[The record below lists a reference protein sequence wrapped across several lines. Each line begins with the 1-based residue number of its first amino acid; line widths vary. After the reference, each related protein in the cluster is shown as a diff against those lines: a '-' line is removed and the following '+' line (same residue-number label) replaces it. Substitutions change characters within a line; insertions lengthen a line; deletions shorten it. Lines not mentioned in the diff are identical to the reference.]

1 MKFLRDQFSIIIFL
15 LLFAGY
21 QTANHIG
28 ENEGAYTQND
38 EREPSL
44 EDYRLP
50 KTIIPTH
57 YEIMLS
63 PKLEQSNFSGIVHIK
78 AYVAKPTDRI
88 TLHWGKIEK
97 VKATVTSDAQQL
109 IIKDYAYNNKTE
121 KYAIILEKV
130 LNVGTNVTIS
140 INYNGTLRDDMIGF
154 YKSSYVDS
162 NGKIRQLLSTQFQ
175 TTHARHAFPCFD
187 EPSFKASF
195 IVRLFRSAEYASLS
209 NMPLNKTVKSNDMYW
224 DEFHQS
230 IPMSTYLVAFIISD
244 FHSIKVENFRVWAR
258 PNAIDQTRY
267 ALDIGTQGLKHLS
280 KRFNQNYQIPKMDM
294 VAVPDF
300 SAGAMENWGL
310 ITYRESRLLYA
321 EGLTSDVAKQS
332 IASVIVHE
340 LTHMWFGNMITP
352 EWWSYLWLS
361 EAFARYFQYFGTA
374 QIETTWNMEE
384 QFVVEQHQTAYA
396 ADGVE
401 TSEPMT
407 RDVSN
412 ASQVSRVGD
421 TITYNKGASIVR
433 MMNLI
438 FGSEVFDAGLQ
449 NYLNNTVERVAR
461 PENLWIELQ
470 SEINRNG
477 QKLGASVKD
486 IMTTWT
492 EQAGFPVLSVSIK
505 NNLATLKQER
515 FLLRNLKSTPT
526 KLTWWI
532 PLTWTTKANPDF
544 DRLNVQ
550 HWMSK
555 ELDTIDLGKPSGW
568 VIFNIQSSG
577 FYRVNYD
584 NASWYRIFETLNSDN
599 YKDVHVLNRAALVD
613 DLLNLAR
620 AGLLSYETTLDG
632 LLYLMREDNYL
643 PFKSLFSGLTYL
655 DQRLSGNDEYY
666 KEFKK
671 FVLILIDNIYQ
682 KIGYTDN
689 SRDDRLTVLLRNELN
704 KWACNYG
711 HDDCVKIFTNIFQQW
726 RQHNVTIAPNQH
738 PVAYC
743 MGVKHGTKEDWEF
756 LWNEYYN
763 SNSATQQ
770 IVILQALGCTEDAA
784 LLEKYLLYALKSFE
798 VSRIRMQDNSAVF
811 SAVSGSGIT
820 GAKFVLD
827 FVANH
832 LAEMVEFYNGTG
844 SISSILSS
852 ASQRFSTQTLMDKFE
867 KLIDKHKVEFASA
880 LVSLRNSL
888 EIGKYELNWSTKYA
902 KQIIS
907 WIIKFNEKHGNNN
920 SIKENDTSEYRL
932 PEDITPKSYSIR
944 VATNVSELD
953 NFTFTG
959 MVKINAVV
967 ATTTKSITLHSAN
980 LVNNNISVLVGNTK
994 IPISKIDINET
1005 YDFLIIE
1012 LNQELQP
1019 NQNLTITIEFT
1030 GYLNEEMRGFYRS
1043 SYIDSFGQTRWLATT
1058 HMEPVGARKMFPCFD
1073 EPAMKAKFT
1082 MTAVLPL
1089 NYSAISNM
1097 PIKTQE
1103 DDNERRTI
1111 VFQETPTMSTY
1122 LVVLVVSDFIRVNE
1136 DTYSVWAR
1144 KNAIN
1149 DGKYALSVMKPLVN
1163 FYEKT
1168 LNIPYQLPKLD
1179 MVALPDFVSGA
1190 MENWGL
1196 LTYKERNVLYDSALS
1211 TTASKQSIINVIS
1224 HEITHQWFGNLVSP
1238 RWWKYLWLNEGFARY
1253 FQYFGTDSIEQ
1264 DWSLEAQFVVEQLHS
1279 ALESDSAASTHAMTH
1294 DVYSPTEIRGIFD
1307 SISYAKA
1314 ASVIRMMKKV
1324 YGSDVFYKALQNYLK
1339 KRQYDVAEPT
1349 DLFDAFKEQI
1359 SNEQLRNSV
1368 HEIMDSWTVQP
1379 GYPVV
1384 NVAIRGNSLE
1394 LSQKRFLLNSQDRST
1409 CIWHIPITWTNLN
1422 NPNFENI
1429 TVNYWFNKSR
1439 STVQLPSDHL
1449 YLINLQ
1455 QSGFYRVNYDTQTWE
1470 RIIAFLKSDRYEL
1483 IHEINRAALIDDLL
1497 NLGKAGQVDYSIV
1510 LSATQYLKNET
1521 NYIPWRAFF
1530 NGLTYLQKQFEER
1543 EGYAAFVRYIK
1554 SLLTPLYSKLGF
1566 DENQNDDHVTKLFK
1580 SHIRKWAC
1588 KFDIADCRSNALSY
1602 FNSWNNSNKA
1612 LPPNIHSVSYC
1623 MAVEQYSGGTWNDT
1637 VWRRLWD
1644 LYSQSNF
1651 AAEKSIILQSLACT
1665 TEKHLLEELL
1675 DKAVSKDSGIR
1686 LEDSSSVFTYVTNS
1700 GPGGVQCV
1708 INFIRNNFDK
1718 MVKYY
1723 KQESNVH
1730 SIVSSVGKKIFT
1742 NEIYKQYFELL
1753 DFLDKKESTQQG
1765 TYKFKA
1771 NNADQEIKWANEHI
1785 PKIYEW
1791 LEKNYP
1797 VTDYRLPKTFRPS
1810 KYNVFLSPHFEEK
1823 GFKFDGSV
1831 QIEMIRT
1838 ANYVSCI
1845 VVHAYRLDINSLS
1858 VYQRNSNSSEKSELK
1873 VRSTLPNEETQML
1886 SIFLD
1891 SFVQSDKVE
1900 LRINFTGTLNDD
1912 MEGFY
1917 RSYYTNS
1924 AGKISWLA
1932 ATQFE
1937 PVYARQAF
1945 PCFDE
1950 PNLKATFVI
1959 NIERPKDYIA
1969 LSNMPRKSINKS
1981 DTPGR
1986 EWDTFGETVEMSTYL
2001 VAFVVSDFKNVSSDG
2016 SNINIWGRPDIV
2028 SRGDFAQTAA
2038 TRLLDSLQSTTGHRY
2053 TLPKLDLIGIPDFSM
2068 GAMENWGLVTFREY
2082 GLFYE
2087 KNITSATQ
2095 LDYII
2100 TTIAHELSHMF
2111 FGNLV
2116 TCDWW
2121 EYIWLNEGFAEYT
2134 QYHLSD
2140 AFQPSFDYLSLFVVN
2155 ELQPAM
2161 LVDVSETTHP
2171 MTNPVAKPKV
2181 IGTVF
2186 DSITYAKSA
2195 SVIRM
2200 LHGSFKPEI
2209 YSKAIRKYLADQS
2222 FKTATPQNLW
2232 DAFDNAIKET
2242 KNSGKLNVS
2251 VATLMD
2257 GWVNKAGYPVV
2268 SVTLKGDYITLTQK
2282 SFRTYEDID
2291 HFRIPI
2297 TLTTASEMNFATTW
2311 TDTWLGGGPIKIK
2324 LKNPNEWFIVNV
2336 QQTGYYRV
2344 NYDRKSWSRLI
2355 KTLANNHTTIHS
2367 MNRAQIIDDLFNL
2380 ARAGYVDY
2388 QLALDGTLFLKEEKE
2403 YVPWKAFVNAMNFI
2417 LQRYQGQKGYNLI
2430 REYILELSTEFYK
2443 ELDITDTENESH
2455 TRQLNRNLILT
2466 WLCQLDHED
2475 CLLRSVKIFRLW
2487 QTTSMNAI
2495 SPNVRQA
2502 IYCTAIRMGNSEHWD
2517 FLWQQYLKTNSP
2529 TEKKHMINA
2538 FGCSR
2543 NKTVLTTYIELAL
2556 DRNYT
2561 SAIRK
2566 QDVNA
2571 VLASVYNAGEFGVN
2585 AMLDFLINDYT
2596 KLHDYYGNWHDVKD
2610 LIHKLAARL
2619 STRDQISKL
2628 NELNVKGDDQVNIT
2642 MVIDEA
2648 VKSASKNIE
2657 WYEKYSDTINAWISN
2672 LDKSEGV
2679 TLVVNRLL
2687 VIPMTVFSIT
2697 VYMFSR

>member
-1 MKFLRDQFSIIIFL
+1 MNFLRDQYSIIIFL

-21 QTANHIG
+21 QAANHTG
-28 ENEGAYTQND
+28 ENEGPYTQND
-38 EREPSL
+38 DKEPSL
-44 EDYRLP
+44 DDYRLP

-57 YEIMLS
+57 YEVILS
-63 PKLEQSNFSGIVHIK
+63 PKLEQSTFNGVVHIK

-88 TLHWGKIEK
+88 TLHIGKIEK
-97 VKATVTSDAQQL
+97 LRITVTSGTQALSIKNYAQ
-109 IIKDYAYNNKTE
+109 NNKTE
-121 KYAIILEKV
+121 KYAIVLSEV
-130 LNVGTNVTIS
+130 LNVGTNVMIS

-162 NGKIRQLLSTQFQ
+162 DGKIRHLVSTQFQ

-195 IVRLFRSAEYASLS
+195 IIRLFRSGEYASLS
-209 NMPLNKTVKSNDMYW
+209 NMPLNKTIQIGDMYW

-244 FHSIKVENFRVWAR
+244 FRSIKVDNFKVWAR
-258 PNAIDQTRY
+258 PNAIDQTHY
-267 ALDIGTQGLKHLS
+267 ALSIGTQGLKYLS
-280 KRFNQNYQIPKMDM
+280 KRFKQDYQISKMDM

-310 ITYRESRLLYA
+310 VTYRESRLLYA
-321 EGLTSDVAKQS
+321 EDYTSDLAKQS

-374 QIETTWNMEE
+374 QIENTWNMEE

-396 ADGVE
+396 ADGIE

-449 NYLNNTVERVAR
+449 NYLNNTEKKVAR
-461 PENLWIELQ
+461 PENLWTELQ
-470 SEINRNG
+470 NEINRNG
-477 QKLGASVKD
+477 MKLGASVKA

-492 EQAGFPVLSVSIK
+492 EQPGFPVLSVSIE
-505 NNLATLKQER
+505 NNVATLKQER

-526 KLTWWI
+526 NITWWL

-544 DRLNVQ
+544 DRINVE

-555 ELDTIDLGKPSGW
+555 ERETIDLGKPSGW

-584 NASWYRIFETLNSDN
+584 NASWYRIIEALNS
-599 YKDVHVLNRAALVD
+599 KDYQNVHVLNRAAIVD

-620 AGLLSYETTLDG
+620 AGLLEYETTLDG

-643 PFKSLFSGLTYL
+643 PFKSLFSGFTYL

-671 FVLILIDNIYQ
+671 FVLILIHDIYK
-682 KIGYTDN
+682 KIGYTDH
-689 SRDDRLTVLLRNELN
+689 SSDDRLTVLLRNELN

-711 HDDCVKIFTNIFQQW
+711 HEGCVKTFTNMFQQW
-726 RQHNVTIAPNQH
+726 RQRNVTIAPNQH

-770 IVILQALGCTEDAA
+770 IVILQALGCTENTA

-798 VSRIRMQDNSAVF
+798 ESRIRMQDNSAVF
-811 SAVSGSGIT
+811 SAVSGSGVA
-820 GAKFVLD
+820 GAEFVLD
-827 FVANH
+827 FVEKH
-832 LAEMVEFYNGTG
+832 LAEMVKFYNGTG
-844 SISSILSS
+844 TISSILSS
-852 ASQRFSTQTLMDKFE
+852 AAQRFSTQILMDKFE
-867 KLIDKHKVEFASA
+867 SLIEKHKVELSSA
-880 LVSLRNSL
+880 LDSLRNSL
-888 EIGKYELNWSTKYA
+888 EIGKYELDWSTKYA

-907 WIIKFNEKHGNNN
+907 WIINFNEKHWTND
-920 SIKENDTSEYRL
+920 SINDKDNSEYRL
-932 PEDITPKSYSIR
+932 PLNITPKSYSIR

-967 ATTTKSITLHSAN
+967 ATKTKRIILHSAN
-980 LVNNNISVLVGNTK
+980 LVHNNIFVLVENKNVT
-994 IPISKIDINET
+994 ISKTDVNKT
-1005 YDFLIIE
+1005 YDFLIID
-1012 LNQELQP
+1012 LDQELQA
-1019 NQNLTITIEFT
+1019 NENLTITIEFT

-1043 SYIDSFGQTRWLATT
+1043 SYIDSYGQTRWLAAT

-1097 PIKTQE
+1097 QIKTQN
-1103 DDNERRTI
+1103 DANEQRTI

-1136 DTYSVWAR
+1136 DNYSVWAR

-1149 DGKYALSVMKPLVN
+1149 NGKYALSVMKPLVN
-1163 FYEKT
+1163 FYEQA
-1168 LNIPYQLPKLD
+1168 LNISYQLPKLD

-1238 RWWKYLWLNEGFARY
+1238 QWWKYLWLNEGFARY
-1253 FQYFGTDSIEQ
+1253 FQYFGTKSIEK

-1279 ALESDSAASTHAMTH
+1279 ALEADSAASTHAMTH

-1314 ASVIRMMKKV
+1314 ASVIRMMEKIF
-1324 YGSDVFYKALQNYLK
+1324 GSDVFYKALQNYLK
-1339 KRQYDVAEPT
+1339 KRQYNVATPT
-1349 DLFDAFKEQI
+1349 DLFDAFKEEI
-1359 SNEQLRNSV
+1359 SNKEIANSI
-1368 HEIMDSWTVQP
+1368 HEIMNSWSAQP

-1384 NVAIRGNSLE
+1384 NVVMRGNSLE
-1394 LSQKRFLLNSQDRST
+1394 LKQERFFLNTQNAST
-1409 CIWHIPITWTNLN
+1409 YIWHIPITWTNLN
-1422 NPNFENI
+1422 NPNFEYI
-1429 TVNYWFNKSR
+1429 IVSYWFNESH
-1439 STVQLPSDHL
+1439 STVQLPSNDL
-1449 YLINLQ
+1449 YVINLQ
-1455 QSGFYRVNYDTQTWE
+1455 QSGFYRVNYDAQTWE
-1470 RIIAFLKSDRYEL
+1470 RIIDFLKSDRYKL
-1483 IHEINRAALIDDLL
+1483 IHEINRATLIDDLL
-1497 NLGKAGQVDYSIV
+1497 NLGKAGRVNYSIV
-1510 LSATQYLKNET
+1510 LSAMQYLRNET

-1543 EGYAAFVRYIK
+1543 DGYGAFVRYIK
-1554 SLLTPLYSKLGF
+1554 SLLEPLYSKLGF
-1566 DENQNDDHVTKLFK
+1566 DENENDDHVTKLFK
-1580 SHIRKWAC
+1580 SYVRKWAC
-1588 KFDIADCRSNALSY
+1588 KFDIGDCKSKALFY
-1602 FNSWNNSNKA
+1602 FNSWNDNDKA
-1612 LPPNIHSVSYC
+1612 LPPNIRGVTYC
-1623 MAVEQYSGGTWNDT
+1623 TAVEEYSGGTWNGSA
-1637 VWRRLWD
+1637 WRRLWD

-1665 TEKHLLEELL
+1665 TERHLLEELL

-1686 LEDSSSVFTYVTNS
+1686 LEDSSSVFTYVMNAS
-1700 GPGGVQCV
+1700 PDGVQCV
-1708 INFIRNNFDK
+1708 INFVKNNYDK
-1718 MVKYY
+1718 MVEYY
-1723 KQESNVH
+1723 KQESNVR
-1730 SIVSSVGKKIFT
+1730 SIVNSVGKKVFT
-1742 NEIYKQYFELL
+1742 NEIYKQYIELL
-1753 DFLDKKESTQQG
+1753 SFLDERRPTQQS
-1765 TYKFKA
+1765 TFNAKA
-1771 NNADQEIKWANEHI
+1771 NNADQELKWANVHV

-1791 LEKNYP
+1791 LERNYP
-1797 VTDYRLPKTFRPS
+1797 AIDYRLPKTFSPLR
-1810 KYNVFLSPHFEEK
+1810 YNIFLSPHFEK
-1823 GFKFDGSV
+1823 DFKFDGSV
-1831 QIEMIRT
+1831 QIEMKRA
-1838 ANYVSCI
+1838 ANYVSRI
-1845 VVHAYRLDINSLS
+1845 VVHAHELDINSLS
-1858 VYQRNSNSSEKSELK
+1858 VYEKNSNSSEKSELK
-1873 VRSTLPNEETQML
+1873 VSSTEQNKETQML
-1886 SIFLD
+1886 SIFLEN
-1891 SFVQSDKVE
+1891 FVQSDMVD
-1900 LRINFTGTLNDD
+1900 LYINFTGTLNDN

-1924 AGKISWLA
+1924 AGEIRWLA
-1932 ATQFE
+1932 TTQLA
-1937 PVYARQAF
+1937 PIHARQVF

-1969 LSNMPRKSINKS
+1969 LSNMPRVSVNKS
-1981 DTPGR
+1981 DTPDR
-1986 EWDTFGETVEMSTYL
+1986 EWDTFNETVEMSTYL
-2001 VAFVVSDFKNVSSDG
+2001 VAFVISDFKNVDIESD
-2016 SNINIWGRPDIV
+2016 IKIWGRPDIALT
-2028 SRGDFAQTAA
+2028 GDYAQNAA
-2038 TRLLDSLQSTTGHRY
+2038 TQILYSLPSVTGHKY
-2053 TLPKLDLIGIPDFSM
+2053 MLPKLDLVGIPDFSM

-2087 KNITSATQ
+2087 KDITSDTQ
-2095 LDYII
+2095 KDYI
-2100 TTIAHELSHMF
+2100 TTIIAHELSHML

-2121 EYIWLNEGFAEYT
+2121 EYIWLNEGFAEYM
-2134 QYHLSD
+2134 QYRLSH
-2140 AFQPSFDYLSLFVVN
+2140 AIQPNSGFLNLFVVD
-2155 ELQPAM
+2155 ELQAAM
-2161 LVDVSETTHP
+2161 QADVSETTHP
-2171 MTNPVAKPKV
+2171 MNNPVAKPAEIKS
-2181 IGTVF
+2181 VF
-2186 DSITYAKSA
+2186 DSIAYAKSA

-2200 LHGSFKPEI
+2200 LDGSFKPEI
-2209 YSKAIRKYLADQS
+2209 STKAIYNYLLKNQ
-2222 FKTATPQNLW
+2222 FKATTPKNLW

-2242 KNSGKLNVS
+2242 NSSGMSNVS

-2268 SVTLKGDYITLTQK
+2268 SATLKDDTVTLTQK
-2282 SFRTYEDID
+2282 SFRTYENID
-2291 HFRIPI
+2291 DFWIPI
-2297 TLTTASEMNFATTW
+2297 TLSTASEIDFSTTW
-2311 TDTWLGGGPIKIK
+2311 TDRWLKGEPIKMK
-2324 LKNPNEWFIVNV
+2324 LKNPNEWYIVNV

-2344 NYDRKSWSRLI
+2344 NYDKESWLRLI
-2355 KTLANNHTTIHS
+2355 KTLKNNRNAIHPT
-2367 MNRAQIIDDLFNL
+2367 NRAQIIDDLFNL

-2388 QLALDGTLFLKEEKE
+2388 QLALNGTLFLKKE
-2403 YVPWKAFVNAMNFI
+2403 TEHVPWKAFVNGMNFI
-2417 LQRYQGQKGYNLI
+2417 LQRYEGQKGQDLVWKYV
-2430 REYILELSTEFYK
+2430 RKLSTELYK
-2443 ELDITDTENESH
+2443 QLDITDTENEDH
-2455 TRQLNRNLILT
+2455 TRRLNRNLILN
-2466 WLCQLDHED
+2466 WLCRLDHED
-2475 CLLRSVKIFRLW
+2475 CLFKSVKIFRLW
-2487 QTTSMNAI
+2487 QTNSMNAI
-2495 SPNVRQA
+2495 SPNARQA
-2502 IYCTAIRMGNSEHWD
+2502 IYCTAIRMGTSDHWH

-2529 TEKKHMINA
+2529 TEKKNIINA
-2538 FGCSR
+2538 LGCAMD
-2543 NKTVLTTYIELAL
+2543 KDMLTMYIGFAL

-2571 VLASVYNAGEFGVN
+2571 VFASIYNAGGFGVN
-2585 AMLDFLINDYT
+2585 VMLDVLIKDYT
-2596 KLHDYYGNWHDVKD
+2596 KLHDYYGNWHNVKE
-2610 LIHKLAARL
+2610 LIQKLAPRL
-2619 STRDQISKL
+2619 STKDQISKL
-2628 NELNVKGDDQVNIT
+2628 SALNIKGDDQVNIT
-2642 MVIDEA
+2642 MAIHEA
-2648 VKSASKNIE
+2648 VKTASKNLE
-2657 WYEKYSDTINAWISN
+2657 WYEKYSDTINAWMSN
-2672 LDKSEGV
+2672 MDKSGGV

-2687 VIPMTVFSIT
+2687 IIPMTVFSII